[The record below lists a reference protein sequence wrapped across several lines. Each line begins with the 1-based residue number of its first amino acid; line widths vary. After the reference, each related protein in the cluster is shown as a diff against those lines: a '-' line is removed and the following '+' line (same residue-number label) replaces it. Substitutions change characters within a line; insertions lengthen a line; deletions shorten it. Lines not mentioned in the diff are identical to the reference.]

1 MRRNLR
7 WLDFATPTPENIRV
21 RDRDSARI
29 QMPIDR
35 HFVLEEQ
42 LFIGSVRY
50 SHDVDV
56 LEFRPGFAP
65 VAMRQDM
72 MTANLAACL
81 DLTPRRHCP
90 VKQRVEPRDTHTAC

>member
-7 WLDFATPTPENIRV
+7 WLDFAAPTPENIRV
-21 RDRDSARI
+21 RDRDTTRI
-29 QMPIDR
+29 QMPINR
-35 HFVLEEQ
+35 HFVIQQQ
-42 LFIGSVRY
+42 LFISPVRY

-65 VAMRQDM
+65 VAVSQNM

-81 DLTPRRHCP
+81 DLTPGRHCP
-90 VKQRVEPRDTHTAC
+90 VKQCIKTRDADTTR